1 MAWSKPAFY
10 GSPMAVLVPYVARI
24 GTRAMVCAAD
34 QLAAS
39 AATMLLGSG
48 GSAADAAVGAAAVM
62 AVVGPHLCGM
72 GGDLMALVQSPGN
85 PPEALVAAGRAGSG
99 ADPERLRSE
108 GAPHMPFRGDVR
120 SVTVPGAVD
129 GWLALHERYGRLSL
143 AAVLEPAI
151 ALASEGFSASLL
163 LVLASSLLTVT
174 GPTELCPTGEP
185 LEVDQLVRLPRLAR
199 TLRALA
205 EHGRDG
211 FYGGEFGRDLLALGS
226 GEFEPSDLAAPLA
239 VWEEPLHRVA
249 FGHTWWTVPPPS
261 QGYLTLAS
269 ASIAEH
275 LGLPTNT
282 ADPMFALLLM
292 DACDAA
298 GRDRPDV
305 LYDGADGMALIAD
318 ARIEALASE
327 AGTAL
332 AGSTGAP
339 ISMPEERV
347 RDAAPYGDGDTT
359 HLCVV
364 DGDGLGISLT
374 QSNAL
379 DFGSHLVT
387 GSSGV
392 FLHNRGLGFSL
403 RPGHPAE
410 YGPRR
415 RPPHTLSPAVVTG
428 HDGTLSHVV
437 GAMGGDSQPQVI
449 LQIMARMLHAGEDP
463 ATAVAAPRVVLHAPG
478 SPPFHLWDEPT
489 RGVLMEHDVPES
501 WSEWFTRSGRSVQLV
516 GTLSPVD
523 VGCSQVVAVQRR
535 RSGVLLTGASDPRS
549 PDGAALGL

>member
-1 MAWSKPAFY
+1 MNVADAPG
-10 GSPMAVLVPYVARI
+10 GSGPVVN

-39 AATMLLGSG
+39 AATTLLGSG

-72 GGDLMALVQSPGN
+72 GGDLLALVQIPGA
-85 PPEALVAAGRAGSG
+85 PPEALMAAGRAGSG
-99 ADPERLRSE
+99 ADPGRLRSE
-108 GAPHMPFRGDVR
+108 GTSHMPFRGDAR

-129 GWLALHERYGRLSL
+129 GWLALHGRFGRLAL
-143 AAVLEPAI
+143 ETVLEPAI
-151 ALASEGFSASLL
+151 TLATEGFGASLL
-163 LVLASSLLTVT
+163 LVLASSLLSGT
-174 GPTELCPTGEP
+174 GPTELCPSGRP
-185 LEVDQLVRLPRLAR
+185 LEVDQVVRLPRVAR
-199 TLRALA
+199 TLRAVA

-211 FYGGEFGRDLLALGS
+211 FYGGEFGTELLMLGD
-226 GEFEPSDLAAPLA
+226 GEFEPADLTAPLA
-239 VWEEPLHRVA
+239 TWEEPLHRTA

-269 ASIAEH
+269 ASIAEI
-275 LGLPTNT
+275 LDLPTDS
-282 ADPMFALLLM
+282 ADPMFAGLLM

-305 LYDGADGMALIAD
+305 LYDGADGMALLADTRIDALSDD
-318 ARIEALASE
+318 ARTTRTRSA
-327 AGTAL
+327 
-332 AGSTGAP
+332 GAP
-339 ISMPEERV
+339 PPSPVDPV
-347 RDAAPYGDGDTT
+347 RDEVAFGDGDTT
-359 HLCVV
+359 HLSVV
-364 DGDGLGISLT
+364 DGEGMGISLT

-379 DFGSHLVT
+379 DFGSHIVA

-415 RPPHTLSPAVVTG
+415 RPPHTLSPAMVTRG
-428 HDGTLSHVV
+428 DGTLSHVV

-463 ATAVAAPRVVLHAPG
+463 ASAVAAPRVVLHAPG
-478 SPPFHLWDEPT
+478 SPPFHLWDEPN
-489 RGVLMEHDVPES
+489 RGVLMESDVPEQ
-501 WSEWFTRSGRSVQLV
+501 WREWFTRSGRSVQLV
-516 GTLSPVD
+516 GALSPVD
-523 VGCSQVVAVQRR
+523 VGCSQVVAVRHRR
-535 RSGVLLTGASDPRS
+535 GGVLMTGASDPRS
-549 PDGAALGL
+549 PTGAALGL